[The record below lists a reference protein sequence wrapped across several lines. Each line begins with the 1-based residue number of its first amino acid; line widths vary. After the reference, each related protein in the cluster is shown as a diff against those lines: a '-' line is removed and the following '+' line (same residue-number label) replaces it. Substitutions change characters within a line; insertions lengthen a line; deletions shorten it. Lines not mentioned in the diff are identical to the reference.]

1 MIGRLNFESIIM
13 QPKIS
18 NIPDVIII
26 GAGLAGLAAAITLKA
41 AGKNIQII
49 EASDGIGGRVRTDI
63 IQGYQLDRGFQVL
76 LTAYPETKRF
86 LDYKRLNLLNFK
98 PGAMILNQN
107 GSTVIGDPLRDPGA
121 LLETLLSPA
130 GTLIDKLR
138 MLVLKIKLASSSIDQ
153 IFERNEITTLAYLSK
168 EGFSK
173 TMMQQFF
180 TPFMTGIFLEDQ
192 LQTSSRMF
200 EFVFKMFS
208 EGNTSLPAGGMGMI
222 TKQLGE
228 NLSPFELVLNEKV
241 IGIKD
246 GKVLTQSGHIYQA
259 KSVLIATDLPNIP
272 SAFKRVNIGRHSV
285 LNIYF
290 TTDKA
295 PFMKPLIALNSKPDK
310 TFNSIAIMNAIA
322 PNYAPEGKSLLSIS
336 VVRPYQ
342 EIFEP
347 GLTDAILNELSFWYP
362 EATTWQHL
370 KTYAIDYAL
379 PNDDTVVNTRGYEAF
394 KLKSDVFICG
404 DHLLNGSINAALK
417 AGRMAAEAI
426 IAN

>member
-1 MIGRLNFESIIM
+1 MAIQSKSIDT
-13 QPKIS
+13 
-18 NIPDVIII
+18 PDVIII

-41 AGKNIQII
+41 AGKTIQII
-49 EASDGIGGRVRTDI
+49 EASDGIGGRVRTDS

-86 LDYKRLNLLNFK
+86 LDYKRLDLQNFK

-138 MLVLKIKLASSSIDQ
+138 MLVLKIKLAGSSIDQ
-153 IFERNEITTLAYLSK
+153 IFERNEITTMAYLAR
-168 EGFSK
+168 EGFSN

-180 TPFMTGIFLEDQ
+180 TPFMTGIFLEGQ

-222 TKQLGE
+222 TRQLGE
-228 NLSPFELVLNEKV
+228 NLSPIELVLNEKV
-241 IGIKD
+241 TGIENTR
-246 GKVLTQSGHIYQA
+246 VMTQSGHIYQA
-259 KSVLIATDLPNIP
+259 KSVLIATDLPNLP
-272 SAFKRVNIGRHSV
+272 SAFKRLKIERHSV
-285 LNIYF
+285 LNLYY
-290 TTDKA
+290 TADEA
-295 PFMKPLIALNSKPDK
+295 PFTKPIIALNSKPGK
-310 TFNSIAIMNAIA
+310 TFNSIAVMNAIA
-322 PNYAPEGKSLLSIS
+322 PLYAPPGKSLLSVS

-342 EIFEP
+342 ENLEP
-347 GLTDAILNELSFWYP
+347 ELSDAILNELSFWYP
-362 EATTWQHL
+362 EAINWQHL

-379 PNDDTVVNTRGYEAF
+379 PNDDKVVNTRGYEAF
-394 KLKSDVFICG
+394 RLTPDVFICG

-417 AGRMAAEAI
+417 TGRMAAEAI
-426 IAN
+426 IAG